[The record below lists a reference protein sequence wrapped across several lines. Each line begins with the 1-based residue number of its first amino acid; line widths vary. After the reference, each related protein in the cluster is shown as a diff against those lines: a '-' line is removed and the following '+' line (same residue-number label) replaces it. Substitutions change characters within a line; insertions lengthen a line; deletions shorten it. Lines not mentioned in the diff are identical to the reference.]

1 MQKKKWIIW
10 ALHILVWAVYFSL
23 PHLMRPEP
31 RSGGI
36 SIQPSFEAHSD
47 LFWFAFRTAE
57 NILLVPLFYFFAS
70 YAYPHSVSMRKYL
83 WLFFALLTGLF
94 LHLSYAIALSSLF
107 QPYMPLK
114 GKLFM
119 GAMNYIL
126 ICSVAYGYFAARDS
140 RRREQKEKEREVE
153 TMKAELQFLRWQISP
168 HFLFNV
174 LNNMVALARK
184 KSDNLEPM
192 LLHLSSLMRYMIYET
207 DEKKM
212 SLDKEAECL
221 QSFIRLQSLRS
232 ANVTLDVDID
242 VSDNTG
248 LFIEPM
254 LLIPFVENAFKHGI
268 DFIEDPVIKIRL
280 AVKNN
285 NTLHF
290 EVSNKYIPQNNVN
303 KDDAHGVGLT
313 NVQKR
318 LNLLYGDLHSLQTT
332 LNGYYTIYLKIDLT
346 CTPCAA

>member
-1 MQKKKWIIW
+1 MQKKKWIAR
-10 ALHILVWAVYFSL
+10 ALHILVWAIYFSL

-31 RSGGI
+31 HPGGMGM
-36 SIQPSFEAHSD
+36 QPLYQPHSD
-47 LFWFAFRTAE
+47 LFWFAFRTME
-57 NILLVPLFYFFAS
+57 NILLVPLFYLFAS
-70 YAYPHSVSMRKYL
+70 YCYPHWMPRKKYL
-83 WLFFALLTGLF
+83 WLFLALLTGLF
-94 LHLSYAIALSSLF
+94 LHLSYGILLSSLF
-107 QPYMPLK
+107 QPDMPVK

-119 GAMNYIL
+119 GAMSYVL
-126 ICSVAYGYFAARDS
+126 ICSVAYGYYAARDS

-153 TMKAELQFLRWQISP
+153 NMKAELQFLRWQISP
-168 HFLFNV
+168 HFLFNA

-192 LLHLSSLMRYMIYET
+192 LLHLSGLMRYMIYET

-212 SLDKEAECL
+212 SLDKEAEYL

-232 ANVTLDVDID
+232 GNVALDVHID
-242 VSDNTG
+242 VSDSAG

-268 DFIEDPVIKIRL
+268 DLIPDPVIKIRL
-280 AVKNN
+280 AVKN

-290 EVSNKYIPQNNVN
+290 EVSNKYIPKNNAN
-303 KDDAHGVGLT
+303 KDDAHGVGLA

-318 LNLLYGDLHSLQTT
+318 LNLLYGDRHSLQTT
-332 LNGYYTIYLKIDLT
+332 LNGYYTIHLRIDLT
-346 CTPCAA
+346 CKPSAA